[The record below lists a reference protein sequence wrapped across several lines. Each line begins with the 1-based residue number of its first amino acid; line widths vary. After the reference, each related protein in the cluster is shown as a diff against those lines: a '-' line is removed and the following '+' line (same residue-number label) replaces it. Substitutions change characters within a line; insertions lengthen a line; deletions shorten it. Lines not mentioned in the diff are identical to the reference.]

1 MNYDLAKKL
10 RDAGFPQR
18 KEPQYVTDSN
28 PEPFVLLPGINDKD
42 FAVWSDKYRAYA
54 PTLSELI
61 EACGDGFALFG
72 PNKRFNPLR
81 QIEGTALYSHT
92 EQKTLDDWTAIIRE
106 LELVSHGSTPEEA
119 VANLWLAL
127 NTKST

>member
-1 MNYDLAKKL
+1 MINYDLAKKL
-10 RDAGFPQR
+10 KDAGFPQVDLGGFNFQ
-18 KEPQYVTDSN
+18 EDLNY
-28 PEPFVLLPGINDKD
+28 
-42 FAVWSDKYRAYA
+42 
-54 PTLSELI
+54 PTLEELI
-61 EACGDGFALFG
+61 DACGDGFALFG

-92 EQKTLDDWTAIIRE
+92 EQKTLDDWTAISRE
-106 LELVSHGSTPEEA
+106 LELVSHGSTHEEA